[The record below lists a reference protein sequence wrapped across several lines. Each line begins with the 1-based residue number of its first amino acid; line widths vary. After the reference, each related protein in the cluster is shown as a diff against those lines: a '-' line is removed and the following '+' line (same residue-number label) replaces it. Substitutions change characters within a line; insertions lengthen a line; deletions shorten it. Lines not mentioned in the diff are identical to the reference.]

1 MKRSARSAGPDPP
14 QVDPPPQAEPGAD
27 GGVAPGESR
36 RPSPALLLLALVLA
50 ALNLRP
56 ALSSVSAELND
67 IRAELGLSGL
77 AAGALTT
84 LPVACMGIF
93 AGLAAPLA
101 RRAGA
106 ERTIVAGLILI
117 GTATAARGLGIGA
130 AAFMVVTLAIGLGIA
145 VVQALAPPIVKA
157 YFARSPG
164 LPTGLFTVGIHVG
177 ALLGAALT
185 VPIAELTG
193 ASWRAGVAAWG
204 ALALPA
210 AAVWIVLGHRSAG
223 SLREQPDADART
235 RVRVGR
241 GLTLQVAIVFA
252 AVSAGFYVPLA
263 WLVAALEDT
272 GLSEGSAVALF
283 ALFVGAQVPGAF
295 LVPAIARTPRAR
307 GLLLAVLLAVSGVS
321 LLFLGLATEWGTGVW
336 AFALGFGLGAA
347 FALALTLGV
356 DHTPTPAQAATLTG
370 IAFTLGYVAAAI
382 GPAVSGLLRDATGET
397 ALPLAVLGAAV
408 LVSVPV
414 ALRLVRRLPG

>member
-1 MKRSARSAGPDPP
+1 M
-14 QVDPPPQAEPGAD
+14 EEE
-27 GGVAPGESR
+27 VASHQGSR
-36 RPSPALLLLALVLA
+36 ALLLTALFLA

-56 ALSSVSAELND
+56 ALSSVSAELTD
-67 IRAELGLSGL
+67 IREELGLSGL

-106 ERTIVAGLILI
+106 ERTIVVGLVLI
-117 GTATAARGLGIGA
+117 GLASAARGLGIGP
-130 AAFMVVTLAIGLGIA
+130 AAFFVVTLAIGLGIA

-164 LPTGLFTVGIHVG
+164 VPTGLFTVGIHVG

-185 VPIAELTG
+185 VPIGELDG
-193 ASWRAGVAAWG
+193 SWHAGVAVWG
-204 ALALPA
+204 ALAVPA
-210 AAVWIVLGHRSAG
+210 AVAWIVLGRRTAL
-223 SLREQPDADART
+223 SLRDQPGASAEPTPPGD
-235 RVRVGR
+235 R
-241 GLTLQVAIVFA
+241 GLTTQVAIVFA

-295 LVPAIARTPRAR
+295 LVPALARTPRAR
-307 GLLLAVLLAVSGVS
+307 GLLLAVLLAVSGTS

-347 FALALTLGV
+347 FALALTLPV

-370 IAFTLGYVAAAI
+370 VAFTLGYIAAAI

-408 LVSVPV
+408 LVSVPI
-414 ALRLVRRLPG
+414 ALRLVRRLPR